1 MFTLPRGEVS
11 RSPIYAVLQWMWDL
25 SRDTTL
31 YQLQACGEREVERI
45 AGDSGLS
52 TADFRALASLGP
64 NASDL
69 LERRMAALDLDLTEV
84 SAIAPQTFHDLRRVC
99 SFCKDQRRCL
109 RDLGRDPANAA
120 WKDYCP
126 NVETLVALDAMP
138 WASRREW

>member
-1 MFTLPRGEVS
+1 MFTLPRAEVS
-11 RSPIYAVLQWMWDL
+11 CSPIYALLQWMWDL

-31 YQLQACGEREVERI
+31 HQLQACGEREVERI
-45 AGDSGLS
+45 ARDNGLS

-69 LERRMAALDLDLTEV
+69 LERRMAALDLDPTEV
-84 SAIAPQTFHDLRRVC
+84 SATVPQTFHDLQRVC

-109 RDLGRDPANAA
+109 RNRGCDSANAA
-120 WKDYCP
+120 RKDYCP
-126 NVETLVALDAMP
+126 NVETLMALDALP